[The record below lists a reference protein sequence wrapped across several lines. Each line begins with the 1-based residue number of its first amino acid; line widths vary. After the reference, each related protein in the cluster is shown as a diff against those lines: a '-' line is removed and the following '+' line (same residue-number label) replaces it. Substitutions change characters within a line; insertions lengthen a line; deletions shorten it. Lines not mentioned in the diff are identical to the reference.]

1 MDDKRVYHRLMLSIG
16 DAIALGTLITIIGG
30 IVLKLISSKRGSGTN
45 GTGAV
50 KWLSRDEHDTICK
63 LKQENIDVRF
73 DNIVEDL
80 KEIKADVKLLLQR
93 GV

>member
-1 MDDKRVYHRLMLSIG
+1 MLTIG
-16 DAIALGTLITIIGG
+16 DAIALGTLITVIGG
-30 IVLKLISSKRGSGTN
+30 IVLKIISAKRNSGTN
-45 GTGAV
+45 GTGNV
-50 KWLSRDEHDTICK
+50 KWMSKDEHDAICK

>member
-1 MDDKRVYHRLMLSIG
+1 MLSIG
-16 DAIALGTLITIIGG
+16 DAIALGTLITVIGG
-30 IVLKLISSKRGSGTN
+30 IVLKVISARRSSGTN
-45 GTGAV
+45 GTAAI
-50 KWLSRDEHDTICK
+50 KWLSKDEHDTICK